1 MATDK
6 RKAARRHLDRSCWI
20 QIAPGNVVHSAIV
33 NISHTGVKLNLP
45 EDIEV
50 PKRFDLL
57 LTRDGSVARK
67 VELAWRSETTIG
79 LKFIGGRIT
88 RPVMP
93 RTDVDPPAT
102 EAAT

>member
-1 MATDK
+1 MAADK
-6 RKAARRHLDRSCWI
+6 RKAARRHLERSCWI
-20 QIAPGNVVHSAIV
+20 QLTPGHVVQSSIV
-33 NISHTGVKLNLP
+33 NISHSGAKLKLP

-67 VELAWRSETTIG
+67 VELAWRSETTVG
-79 LKFIGGRIT
+79 LKFVSGRIS

-93 RTDVDPPAT
+93 YTDVDPPAT
-102 EAAT
+102 

>member
-1 MATDK
+1 MATEK
-6 RKAARRHLDRSCWI
+6 RKATRRNLQRSCWM
-20 QIAPGNVVHSAIV
+20 QLAPNQLVQSSII
-33 NISHTGVKLNLP
+33 NISQSGAKLNLP
-45 EDIEV
+45 EDIEL